1 MTSSDLDL
9 EDLTFQISR
18 LMKRKMAVATDFG
31 SLSIFQI
38 HTLLFLKENS
48 GVNMSEIASFL
59 QIELPSATSLVSK
72 LVDRGL
78 VQRLPDKED
87 RRVVKI
93 ELTETGTR
101 LLSQTAELRSNK
113 IKQLLTY
120 LSDKQKHD
128 LVTIMRTIKEYL
140 EK

>member
-31 SLSIFQI
+31 SLSILQI